1 MSPSSSQTLPG
12 HAVSDFERRTMRKV
26 MWRLIPI
33 LIVSYFSAFVDRT
46 NVSFAGLT
54 MNKDLGFSSTVY
66 GLGAGMFFWGYCLFE
81 IPSNLVL
88 ARVGARLWIARI
100 LITWGVISGLT
111 AFVWG
116 PFSFYAVRFLLGI
129 AELGFYPGIILYLTW
144 WFPKRYRARAIGLFM
159 TAIGGSAIVGSIVSG
174 ALLQLDGLWDI
185 HGWQWLFLIEALPS
199 IVLGFVVY
207 FALTDTPAQAHWLRP
222 EQQTWLIRRLEAER
236 RQQDSIRR
244 FELGEALR
252 SPRMWL
258 FTLIFF
264 GQNFTGYG
272 LGLFLPEIIT
282 RLGVGLHLIGWVTA
296 IPSAFGLVTMLLSAR
311 YSDRSGNRVLTLGTA
326 CLVSFGGLASCA
338 LTGDPWVLMG
348 LIVFA
353 SMGQYSIG
361 NNFWPLPTAML
372 SGTAAAGAIALINSL
387 GNLGGFFGPYVMG
400 VIRNSTGSFS
410 LGLLALSCGALV
422 STILVFALGHDRR
435 LEHVPGEMAS
445 HAD

>member
-1 MSPSSSQTLPG
+1 MSPSSNQTLPS

-129 AELGFYPGIILYLTW
+129 AESGFYPGIILYLTW

-174 ALLQLDGLWDI
+174 ALLQLDGLWGI

-326 CLVSFGGLASCA
+326 CLVSFAGLASCA

>member
-372 SGTAAAGAIALINSL
+372 SGYCRGRSNRSYQFAWQSGRVLRPVRDGGHPQFHGQLQPGLAGPVLRCLGINHS
-387 GNLGGFFGPYVMG
+387 
-400 VIRNSTGSFS
+400 
-410 LGLLALSCGALV
+410 GLRAWARSPPRACARGD
-422 STILVFALGHDRR
+422 G
-435 LEHVPGEMAS
+435 
-445 HAD
+445 